1 MKVLVTGASGFLG
14 GHLVDHCLAA
24 GDDVRAL
31 VRPTSDTARLR
42 ELSQAVGGAVELVD
56 GDLTA
61 PKSLAAATRG
71 VDVVY
76 HAAARVTDFGTRRQF
91 WDTNVAATRALVDAA
106 RRNGVSRFVFVSS
119 PSVVTDDRDQV
130 AIDESYPYPQ
140 RFVNLYSETK
150 ALAEQ
155 LVLGANGRGFVTC
168 AIRPRGI
175 WGPRDRTGFLPKIVA
190 KLAAGRLPDL
200 SSGKHVQASLC
211 YVDHAAAA
219 CLQAARAP
227 AVGGKAYFV
236 CDAEPTDVWPFAN
249 VLADLFEL
257 PRVRRRIPLPLARAL
272 ARAIDLLWQLPG
284 LGDRRS
290 PPLSRYALGLL
301 TLTATY
307 DTTAARRDF
316 GYCPTIDQPTG
327 LRRLRA
333 WVDEIGGI
341 PEFTRFVT

>member
-31 VRPTSDTARLR
+31 VRPSSDVARLR
-42 ELSQAVGGAVELVD
+42 ELSQAVGGAVELAY
-56 GDLTA
+56 GDVTA
-61 PKSLAAATRG
+61 PQSLAAATRG

-76 HAAARVTDFGTRRQF
+76 HSAARVTDFGTRRHF
-91 WDTNVAATRALVDAA
+91 WDANVAGTRALVDAA

-130 AIDESYPYPQ
+130 SIDERHPYPR

-200 SSGKHVQASLC
+200 SGGRRVQASLC

-219 CLQAARAP
+219 CLQAARASS
-227 AVGGKAYFV
+227 VGGKAYFV
-236 CDAEPTDVWPFAN
+236 CDDAPTEVWPFAN
-249 VLADLFEL
+249 VLADLFAL
-257 PRVRRRIPLPLARAL
+257 PRVRRRIPLALARVV
-272 ARAIDLLWQLPG
+272 ARAIDALWQLPG

-290 PPLSRYALGLL
+290 PPLSRYSLGLL

-307 DTTAARRDF
+307 DTSAARRDF

-327 LRRLRA
+327 LRRLRE
-333 WVDEIGGI
+333 WVDEIGGVG
-341 PEFTRFVT
+341 EFTRYVT